1 MQMTTTPLLDMIE
14 NMDELRRLPE
24 GELQRLAAELRDA
37 TIGAVS
43 KTGGH
48 LGVGLDATGIAAA
61 LRTMPG
67 LDAAGAA
74 PSPQKKTSS

>member
-1 MQMTTTPLLDMIE
+1 MTATPLLDMID
-14 NMDELRRLPE
+14 NMDDLRRLPE

-48 LGVGLDATGIAAA
+48 LG
-61 LRTMPG
+61 
-67 LDAAGAA
+67 AA
-74 PSPQKKTSS
+74 P